1 VGILKKQGFVT
12 GAVILMA
19 ANAISKILGAVFK
32 IPLTYILK
40 EEGMAIFNT
49 SFQVYIMILSFIIS
63 GFPFAISKSVAE
75 SISKKEYA
83 KAHMTVKIATLILS
97 VIGIIGSVVL
107 YFGAPFFAVAMK
119 EENAAYAMRA
129 ISPAVF
135 FVALG
140 TAYKSYF
147 QGSSNMIPTAVSQV
161 IEAIIKLAAG
171 YGLAVYFIKGGAA
184 KTSGGAVM
192 GVTAGE
198 IVATIMLMAMYF
210 KYKEKIKIKS
220 EQIDKKEIIQSL
232 LSVAIPLL
240 CASVIMDMLNV
251 VDTTMLRSRLLYS
264 GLNADEARF
273 LYGAYTGYALT
284 VFHLPIGILSTLGVS
299 ILPIIA
305 GAIAVGNTERAQKA
319 TYLALRLTIML
330 TIPCTILFAMQ
341 SENILQLLFKNSTSA
356 KMLSL
361 VSPCVIMMC
370 VSQICASVLQSANKI
385 MLPFC
390 FSLVG
395 IAIKLVVGYVL
406 IGNPNYNIYGSAMS
420 ACISNFV
427 VMILNLA
434 AIKRTLRLKFNFMSI
449 IIKPAAAATVM
460 CAVVYFLQSP
470 ICAWTQSSFLRLAVI
485 CSASCT
491 AYLLMLLLTNALSI
505 KEVRKMLK

>member
-1 VGILKKQGFVT
+1 
-12 GAVILMA
+12 
-19 ANAISKILGAVFK
+19 
-32 IPLTYILK
+32 
-40 EEGMAIFNT
+40 
-49 SFQVYIMILSFIIS
+49 
-63 GFPFAISKSVAE
+63 
-75 SISKKEYA
+75 
-83 KAHMTVKIATLILS
+83 
-97 VIGIIGSVVL
+97 
-107 YFGAPFFAVAMK
+107 
-119 EENAAYAMRA
+119 
-129 ISPAVF
+129 
-135 FVALG
+135 
-140 TAYKSYF
+140 
-147 QGSSNMIPTAVSQV
+147 
-161 IEAIIKLAAG
+161 
-171 YGLAVYFIKGGAA
+171 
-184 KTSGGAVM
+184 
-192 GVTAGE
+192 
-198 IVATIMLMAMYF
+198 
-210 KYKEKIKIKS
+210 
-220 EQIDKKEIIQSL
+220 
-232 LSVAIPLL
+232 
-240 CASVIMDMLNV
+240 
-251 VDTTMLRSRLLYS
+251 
-264 GLNADEARF
+264 
-273 LYGAYTGYALT
+273 
-284 VFHLPIGILSTLGVS
+284 
-299 ILPIIA
+299 
-305 GAIAVGNTERAQKA
+305 
-319 TYLALRLTIML
+319 
-330 TIPCTILFAMQ
+330 MQ